1 VEIQARVDYIKQNN
15 AKDITATEI
24 YTLHFE
30 TVRVTV
36 IISVLNSTNIS
47 EEVTTMRTSPK
58 LSLNVRVYV
67 TIFCHKFYG
76 MLKRLD
82 SSLYH

>member
-1 VEIQARVDYIKQNN
+1 MEIQARVDYMKQNN

-36 IISVLNSTNIS
+36 IISVLNSTIIS

-67 TIFCHKFYG
+67 TIFCHKFHG